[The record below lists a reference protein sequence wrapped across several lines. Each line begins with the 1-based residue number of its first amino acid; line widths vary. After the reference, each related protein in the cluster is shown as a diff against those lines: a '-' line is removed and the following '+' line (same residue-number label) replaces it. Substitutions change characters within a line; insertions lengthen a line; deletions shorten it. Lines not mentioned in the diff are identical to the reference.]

1 MHCDDIY
8 LTLLSGH
15 IDGTNSEAE
24 EAELQEHLTSCS
36 HCRELLESM
45 EQAEA
50 LLAECKAVPPAD
62 LSDRIMCAVRKE
74 PRQTKKRK
82 TFYFS
87 TAAAGLVAA
96 ALLCFA
102 FLGDRLPPLEPTAD
116 SAQQKNTAAE
126 YAGGMEETKVETG
139 LLSEDSVL
147 YDYSFSAEAAE
158 EQSGAENGSSST
170 VTASTQAEE
179 PQAPEPAED
188 ITIYLPAVDHKK
200 DASSHGSLSQND
212 NGTAVPAIPTLVIW
226 DASADE
232 IPLLKDADIMTGED
246 GEPVPNSSDS
256 LQTGNPTL
264 YKWITAAV
272 EAETLSKSFPRASSF
287 TLTVYSMEYS
297 LFCELFESL
306 VGEYEVAFYFPE
318 EINAE
323 NGCQILLLQYTE
335 E

>member
-1 MHCDDIY
+1 MHCDDIF
-8 LTLLSGH
+8 LALLSGH

-24 EAELQEHLTSCS
+24 EAKLQEHLTSCS

-45 EQAEA
+45 EQADA
-50 LLAECKAVPPAD
+50 MLAESIAAPPAD
-62 LSDRIMCAVRKE
+62 LSERIMCAVRKE

-87 TAAAGLVAA
+87 TAAAGLAAA

-102 FLGDRLPPLEPTAD
+102 FLGDHLPPMEPTED
-116 SAQQKNTAAE
+116 SAPQKNAAVKYTE
-126 YAGGMEETKVETG
+126 GIDETNAETG

-158 EQSGAENGSSST
+158 VQGGSENGSSST

-179 PQAPEPAED
+179 PQAPESAED
-188 ITIYLPAVDHKK
+188 ITISLPAVDHKK
-200 DASSHGSLSQND
+200 DTFSYGSLSRND
-212 NGTAVPAIPTLVIW
+212 NGTAVPAVPTLVIW

-232 IPLLKDADIMTGED
+232 IPLLKDADILTGED

-256 LQTGNPTL
+256 LQAENPTL